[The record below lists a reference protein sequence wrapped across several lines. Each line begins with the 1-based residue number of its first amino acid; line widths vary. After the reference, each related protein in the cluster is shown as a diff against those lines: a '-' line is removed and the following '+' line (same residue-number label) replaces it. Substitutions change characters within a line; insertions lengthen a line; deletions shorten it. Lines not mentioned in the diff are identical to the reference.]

1 MLVIRET
8 EAEEVM
14 VPLLLPEP
22 VAAAALKVVEEK
34 PQERTTSSTS
44 GGSHVVSDG
53 FIEGELFRGDIPFW
67 SLSSSSS
74 LSVSNWRMQ
83 AAHSGSWVLAPLV
96 LQMQSTSWR
105 SPSKF

>member
-8 EAEEVM
+8 EADEVM
-14 VPLLLPEP
+14 VPLLPV

-44 GGSHVVSDG
+44 VGGDIVSDV
-53 FIEGELFRGDIPFW
+53 FIYVKLCQGDEPFW

-74 LSVSNWRMQ
+74 LSVSNWT
-83 AAHSGSWVLAPLV
+83 G
-96 LQMQSTSWR
+96 
-105 SPSKF
+105 K

>member
-67 SLSSSSS
+67 SLSSS
-74 LSVSNWRMQ
+74 
-83 AAHSGSWVLAPLV
+83 
-96 LQMQSTSWR
+96 
-105 SPSKF
+105 

>member
-14 VPLLLPEP
+14 VPLLPV

-44 GGSHVVSDG
+44 VDGGIVSDG
-53 FIEGELFRGDIPFW
+53 FIHVRLC
-67 SLSSSSS
+67 
-74 LSVSNWRMQ
+74 
-83 AAHSGSWVLAPLV
+83 H
-96 LQMQSTSWR
+96 
-105 SPSKF
+105 